1 MKRRTCLLAGA
12 AALWRPAFATVSRE
26 VAVGVLPG
34 PHAEIM
40 TVVGDVA
47 AAQGLAL
54 RLVER
59 EGGRAV
65 NDDVAA
71 GRLDAACFQDAVA
84 FAAEPKRKPAP
95 LIEVAATVTLPVAIY
110 SRRVPSVRQLP
121 RGASIAIPRERAAA
135 SRALVLLHNH
145 GLVEL
150 RDGSGLTAT
159 PRDVTGNRYGFKLV
173 PLPQDRLADA
183 LHRLDAAVIDRPH
196 AVRAQLMP
204 ARDSIGLEDARTP
217 WAGVLAV
224 RDGDRGA
231 DWVRTLV
238 ASYRSEPLKRFILAQ
253 YQDSV
258 RRPW

>member
-1 MKRRTCLLAGA
+1 MKRRSLLLTGA
-12 AALWRPAFATVSRE
+12 AAVCAPTFASAPRV

-40 TVVGDVA
+40 AVVREVA
-47 AAQGLAL
+47 ATRGLAL

-65 NDDVAA
+65 NNDVAS

-84 FAAEPKRKPAP
+84 FAAEPRRKPSP

-110 SRRVPSVRQLP
+110 SRRVASVRQLP
-121 RGASIAIPRERAAA
+121 RGATIAIPRERAAA

-150 RDGSGLTAT
+150 RDGSGLSAT
-159 PRDVTGNRYGFKLV
+159 PRDVTGNRYGFRLV
-173 PLPQDRLADA
+173 PLPQDQLAGA
-183 LHRLDAAVIDRPH
+183 LYRLDAAVIDRPH
-196 AVRAQLMP
+196 AVRASLMP

-224 RDGDRGA
+224 RDGDRNT
-231 DWVRTLV
+231 DWVRSLV
-238 ASYRSEPLKRFILAQ
+238 ASYRSEPVKRYILAQ

>member
-1 MKRRTCLLAGA
+1 MKRRTCLLAVA
-12 AALWRPAFATVSRE
+12 AALWRPAFATAPRE

-40 TVVGDVA
+40 AVVRDVA
-47 AAQGLAL
+47 AAQRLAL

-65 NDDVAA
+65 NGDVAA

-84 FAAEPKRKPAP
+84 FAAESRRTSTP

-110 SRRVPSVRQLP
+110 SRRVASVRQLQ
-121 RGASIAIPRERAAA
+121 RGASIGIPRERAAA

-159 PRDVTGNRYGFKLV
+159 PRDVTGNRGGFKLV
-173 PLPQDRLADA
+173 PLPQARLANA

-217 WAGVLAV
+217 WSSVLAV
-224 RDGDRGA
+224 RGSDRSA

-238 ASYRSEPLKRFILAQ
+238 ASYRSEPVKRFILAQ